1 MVDLKDYICKVPFE
15 IMEIHDN
22 SYFLC
27 CTSWLKKHLPKNK
40 PMDEMWNS
48 EEAKDIRKSVTD
60 GSYRHCDKK
69 QCPYLS
75 QLINLNTKS
84 SSPIKHRSELEP
96 DFLKNYNLKTGEI
109 NQGPKVVHMSFDRTC
124 NYKCPSCRIDMIV
137 ANTGKIEKINAT
149 IKEMETLYSNSI
161 ETIYCSGTADPFAS
175 VSYRNYLRN
184 FNPKKYPNLK
194 SIHLHTNA
202 SLWNKEM
209 WDSMPNIHKYV
220 GSCEISIDAGTQY
233 TYENITRLGGDW
245 DNLISNLN
253 FISTIKSLQS
263 IKCSFV
269 VQDSNYNEM
278 EIFLNLIYSIF
289 KNKTKVF
296 FGRITNWGTFSDG
309 QFKLIDIGDV
319 NHPEHSL
326 FVKEFKKVAT
336 NPYVFHN
343 MYELIDLKKS
353 LI

>member
-1 MVDLKDYICKVPFE
+1 MIDLKQYVCTVPFRAL
-15 IMEIHDN
+15 EIHDN

-27 CTSWLKKHLPKNK
+27 CASWLKKHLPKGE
-40 PMDEMWNS
+40 PMSEMWNS

-60 GSYRHCDKK
+60 GSYRHCDKN

-75 QLINLNTKS
+75 QLTNLNTKTS
-84 SSPIKHRSELEP
+84 GPIKHISELQEGFFDSY
-96 DFLKNYNLKTGEI
+96 DFESGEMKES
-109 NQGPKVVHMSFDRTC
+109 PKVIHMSFDRTC

-137 ANTGKIEKINAT
+137 ANSSKIEKINAT

-175 VSYRNYLRN
+175 VSYRNFLRN
-184 FNPKKYPNLK
+184 FNPKKYPKLK

-209 WDSMPNIHKYV
+209 WDSMTNIHKYV
-220 GSCEISIDAGTQY
+220 HTCEISIDAGTQH
-233 TYENITRLGGDW
+233 TYENVTRLGGNW

-253 FISTIKSLQS
+253 FISTIKSLQTV
-263 IKCSFV
+263 KCSFV
-269 VQDSNYNEM
+269 TQQSNYNEM
-278 EIFLNLIYSIF
+278 ETFLNIIYSIF

-296 FGRITNWGTFSDG
+296 FGRITNWGTFNDG
-309 QFKLIDIGDV
+309 QFKLIDVGNDT
-319 NHPEHSL
+319 HPEHKL
-326 FVKEFKKVAT
+326 FLKEFEKVAT

-343 MYELIDLKKS
+343 MYDLVNIKKTLI
-353 LI
+353 